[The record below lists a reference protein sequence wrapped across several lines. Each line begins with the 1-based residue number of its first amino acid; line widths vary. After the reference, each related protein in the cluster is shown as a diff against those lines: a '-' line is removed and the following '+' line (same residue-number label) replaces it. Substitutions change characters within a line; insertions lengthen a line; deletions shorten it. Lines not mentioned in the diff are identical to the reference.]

1 MPLPAL
7 EKFERNIGRQ
17 LRVLELR
24 KQLIER
30 KIGRQIRLFEQ
41 TRDGRGEA
49 LLKSN
54 EIFRGLGPPT
64 SSHVDW
70 LWLDDQACTFYFSP
84 DTLN

>member
-30 KIGRQIRLFEQ
+30 KIADAEE
-41 TRDGRGEA
+41 RDDGVKLGELYGVYAAAGGYDA
-49 LLKSN
+49 L
-54 EIFRGLGPPT
+54 
-64 SSHVDW
+64 SSRSVAPMRSRSA
-70 LWLDDQACTFYFSP
+70 L
-84 DTLN
+84 